1 MLSKLIITSICK
13 LKNMADTDIEQVES
27 CLRSV
32 VESFGVP
39 ELKMKQKEAMLGPIA
54 TRAI

>member
-1 MLSKLIITSICK
+1 
-13 LKNMADTDIEQVES
+13 MADTDVERVES

-39 ELKMKQKEAMLGPIA
+39 ELKMKQKEAMLAFFVLIA